1 MAPTEQPPD
10 PSALDGAGG
19 GAPCYLYVDCDR
31 FYFAVEA
38 AERPGLADDP
48 RPVIIGRDPR
58 EAPRGIVTT
67 ANDAARALGI
77 HSVLKFNRDRDI
89 PRARERGGYVVFP
102 AVAVVSQ
109 R

>member
-1 MAPTEQPPD
+1 MGSAFRPSD
-10 PSALDGAGG
+10 PNGPDGAEG

-38 AERPGLADDP
+38 AERPGLVADP

-67 ANDAARALGI
+67 ANDAARARGI
-77 HSVLKFNRDRDI
+77 HSGLSGAIALRLAPNALFLR
-89 PRARERGGYVVFP
+89 
-102 AVAVVSQ
+102 
-109 R
+109 